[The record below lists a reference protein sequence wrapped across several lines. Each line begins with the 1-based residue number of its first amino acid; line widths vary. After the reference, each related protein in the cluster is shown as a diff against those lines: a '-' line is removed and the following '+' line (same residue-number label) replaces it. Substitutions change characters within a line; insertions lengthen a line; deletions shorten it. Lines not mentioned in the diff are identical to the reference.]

1 MERTHQNLFELDI
14 TNTISQNSENQGL
27 PVDIG
32 GLENS
37 LEIIYQLWI
46 LNPLKRLLNSGNL
59 DGKLNLQLNN
69 DDLDITE

>member
-1 MERTHQNLFELDI
+1 MERTRLNIFELDI
-14 TNTISQNSENQGL
+14 TNTTSQNLENQGL

-46 LNPLKRLLNSGNL
+46 LKPSKRLLNSGNL
-59 DGKLNLQLNN
+59 DGKLNLQLNDN
-69 DDLDITE
+69 DLDY

>member
-1 MERTHQNLFELDI
+1 MERTHLNIFELDI
-14 TNTISQNSENQGL
+14 TNTTSQNLENQGR

-46 LNPLKRLLNSGNL
+46 LKPSKRLLNSGNL
-59 DGKLNLQLNN
+59 DGKLNLQLNDN
-69 DDLDITE
+69 DLDY